1 MTKPPTPQ
9 PRRPLLSPS
18 LTRVWRGPDRLQL
31 GVGTRDPVVLAGVD
45 PRDARFLLDLDGR
58 CDRTAALAR
67 AADLGLP
74 ATRAEQLL
82 TLLDEAGCLADGAT
96 DARSLASL
104 DPLDR
109 DRLAPD
115 VAALSLLPPAHSN
128 GLLAFSRR
136 RAAYVEVR
144 GAGRVGSAVTT
155 LLAASGVGTVT
166 VTDDAAVRSEDLAPL
181 GPHAGSVGRPRSDA
195 AVDAARRTAP
205 NLRRD
210 TARSPDLVVLTG
222 APVVD
227 PMTADTLLGLGIPHL
242 PVILLETTATVGPL
256 VTSSG
261 GPCLRCLD
269 LHRCDRDPDWPVV
282 AAQLSAGGATGR
294 RGGAGHT
301 SADACDVVLATCA
314 ASLAAL
320 MVLGWLGAR
329 TTEQG
334 DLEDEQ
340 DVEPGTTYVLRL
352 PGGRPRA
359 RTYAPH
365 PRCGCSWGGRQ

>member
-1 MTKPPTPQ
+1 MTEPPAPQ
-9 PRRPLLSPS
+9 PRRPLLSPA

-45 PRDARFLLDLDGR
+45 PRDARFVMDLDGR

-67 AADLGLP
+67 ATDLGLP
-74 ATRAEQLL
+74 TTRAVQLL
-82 TLLDEAGCLADGAT
+82 ALLDEAGCLADGAT

-128 GLLAFSRR
+128 GLTAFARR

-144 GAGRVGSAVTT
+144 GAGRVGAAVTT
-155 LLAASGVGTVT
+155 LLAAAGVGTVT
-166 VTDDAAVRSEDLAPL
+166 AVDDAAVRPQDLAPL

-210 TARSPDLVVLTG
+210 TARSPDLVVLTA

-227 PMTADTLLGLGIPHL
+227 PSTADTLLGLGIPHL
-242 PVILLETTATVGPL
+242 PVTLLETTATVGPL

-282 AAQLSAGGATGR
+282 AAQLIT
-294 RGGAGHT
+294 GGAGGRGGTGGRT
-301 SADACDVVLATCA
+301 STEACDVVLATCA

-320 MVLGWLGAR
+320 MVLGWLGAW
-329 TTEQG
+329 TAEPDG
-334 DLEDEQ
+334 LEDDV

-359 RTYAPH
+359 RTYGPH
-365 PRCGCSWGGRQ
+365 PRCGCTWGGRQ